1 MMSQDPQGS
10 PSCFFVSLGDYHY
23 FLITLGLRLTLPLI
37 SLGSTLTVEEVL

>member
-23 FLITLGLRLTLPLI
+23 FLITLGLRLTLPL
-37 SLGSTLTVEEVL
+37 GSTLTVEQVL